1 MINRKK
7 TRGTATDEIVNMS
20 AIFKPHEECVEPRK
34 VLIEGK
40 PGMGKTTYCKK
51 LVHDWATGKQ
61 GTEDCFPKFEIVLL
75 LKCRDIRSNVWEAID
90 DQLLPRNIQE
100 CTREKLLNFI
110 CHNQSSVLLVL
121 DGLDELPASKLP
133 MFSELIQ
140 GRVLPKCPLV
150 VTARHEAGI
159 KVRKYCDTL
168 LEIEGFSE
176 EDAEEFIF
184 KYFNTRPDLAI
195 GLLLKL
201 RYDNNL
207 KSLMKNPLNTA
218 LLCLVCE
225 EFQGSFPGSRTQLY
239 LEITECVL
247 KRYRQKKG
255 LPETIEDL
263 IEVYKTQ
270 LKHLGRLALNG
281 LFEDNLEIEEREL
294 GKYAGDLSAFGFLSV
309 QPAGSKLRPCRRYA
323 FLHKSFQE
331 FFAGY
336 YLSCQLLNGEISS
349 GSLVSDI
356 RYFSDLKLVLLF
368 SCGIVAAQC
377 EETAMAL
384 MTSIT
389 AMVNNHG
396 SWDSVD
402 VALGCV
408 TECKREKSA
417 AHVTLL
423 RVFLSQCILEQIC
436 IQEQSLLLGDA
447 DIAAFAEAVK
457 VNTTLKELILSENCI
472 SDTGVSSFAEAI
484 KLNQTLTQLHFSGM
498 DISDAGVAS
507 LAEAIKVNKTLSSLS
522 VNTHSVG
529 DAGATSIAE
538 AIKVNNTLSEL
549 DLGNN
554 HIGDAGVANL
564 AEALK
569 VNKALSNLQL
579 GCNVVRAAGAICL
592 AEAIKVNKTL
602 SELDLAYNSIGDAGA
617 SSLAEAVK
625 VNTTLKQLDLWGNK
639 IGDAGATSLAEAIKV
654 NKTLSVLNVWNNLI
668 GDVGATSLAEAIKIN
683 STLTVLGLWGNFI
696 AVAGATSLAEAIK
709 INSTLTQLNLADNGI
724 GDAGAASLAEAMKVN
739 ATMTNLDLEKTCTGN
754 PGASSLAEAIKVN
767 TTLTDLNLEENDIGD
782 AGASS
787 LAEAIKVNTTLTR
800 LWLSRNIIGDAGAI
814 SLAEAI
820 KENTA
825 LQMLEL
831 INNLIGDAGAAS
843 FADAIKVNTTLME
856 LDLLDNNIGDAG
868 VTSLAEAFKVKTTLS
883 RLRLRIH
890 DWFEPQ

>member
-1 MINRKK
+1 MISRKK
-7 TRGTATDEIVNMS
+7 TRGAATDEIVDMS
-20 AIFKPHEECVEPRK
+20 GIFKPHEECRKPRT

-61 GTEDCFPKFEIVLL
+61 EVEDCFPRFEIVLL
-75 LKCRDIRSNVWEAID
+75 LKCRDIQSNVWEAID
-90 DQLLPRNIQE
+90 DQLLPRDVQE
-100 CTREKLLNFI
+100 GIREKFFDFVR
-110 CHNQSSVLLVL
+110 HKQSSVLLIL
-121 DGLDELPASKLP
+121 DGLDELPANKLP

-140 GRVLPKCPLV
+140 GRLLPKCSLV

-159 KVRKYCDTL
+159 QIRKYCDTL
-168 LEIEGFSE
+168 LEIEGFTEQDSQI
-176 EDAEEFIF
+176 FIF
-184 KYFNTRPDLAI
+184 KYFNTRWDLAFS
-195 GLLLKL
+195 LSLTLSNDK
-201 RYDNNL
+201 NL
-207 KSLMKNPLNTA
+207 QNLAKSPLNTA
-218 LLCLVCE
+218 LLCLLCE
-225 EFQGSFPGSRTQLY
+225 EFEGNFPESRPQLY

-247 KRYRQKKG
+247 RRYRKKKG
-255 LPETIEDL
+255 LPETSKKL
-263 IEVYKTQ
+263 TEVYKTQ
-270 LKHLGRLALNG
+270 LKHLGRIALNS
-281 LFEDNLEIEEREL
+281 LHEENLDFEESEL
-294 GKYAGDLSAFGFLSV
+294 ADHKDDLSGFGFLSM
-309 QPAGSKLRPCRRYA
+309 QPGGSKLRPCRRYS

-331 FFAGY
+331 FFAAY
-336 YLSCQLLNGEISS
+336 YLSCQLLNEEIT
-349 GSLVSDI
+349 SDLLFSDT
-356 RYFSDLKLVLLF
+356 RYFNDLSQVLLF

-377 EETAMAL
+377 EETAVAL
-384 MTSIT
+384 MESIT
-389 AMVNNHG
+389 KQVNDCGRN
-396 SWDSVD
+396 SVD
-402 VALGCV
+402 VVLNCV
-408 TECKREKSA
+408 NECKKDESSV
-417 AHVTLL
+417 HVTLF
-423 RVFLSQCILEQIC
+423 RVFVSNLKLQKFYIGQKFILPDVYAA
-436 IQEQSLLLGDA
+436 SLG
-447 DIAAFAEAVK
+447 EAIK
-457 VNTTLKELILSENCI
+457 NNTTMTELSVGVRYFSN
-472 SDTGVSSFAEAI
+472 TGVSF
-484 KLNQTLTQLHFSGM
+484 
-498 DISDAGVAS
+498 
-507 LAEAIKVNKTLSSLS
+507 LAEAIKVNKTLLSLS
-522 VNTHSVG
+522 VRTWSVG

-549 DLGNN
+549 NLGNN
-554 HIGDAGVANL
+554 YIGDAGVANL

-569 VNKALSNLQL
+569 VNRTLLNLQM
-579 GCNVVRAAGAICL
+579 GYNDVGAAGADYL

-602 SELDLAYNSIGDAGA
+602 SELNLAFNNIGDAGA

-625 VNTTLKQLDLWGNK
+625 VNTTLKRLDLWKNK
-639 IGDAGATSLAEAIKV
+639 IGDAGATSLADAVKV
-654 NKTLSVLNVWNNLI
+654 NETLSELNLWHNFI
-668 GDVGATSLAEAIKIN
+668 GDTGATCLAEAIKIN
-683 STLTVLGLWGNFI
+683 ATLITIGLWGNVI
-696 AVAGATSLAEAIK
+696 AVTGAASLAEAVTV
-709 INSTLTQLNLADNGI
+709 NTTLTELILADNGI

-739 ATMTNLDLEKTCTGN
+739 ATLTRLHLEKTCTGN